1 MSLKRGSSE
10 VLERSQSKKPHAIYN
25 DVLMSLR
32 AKYPTAD
39 ALERHLNTLDASHVV
54 GLLLRAAYP
63 TVSLL
68 PLL

>member
-1 MSLKRGSSE
+1 MSLKREASD
-10 VLERSQSKKPHAIYN
+10 VLEPSQPKKPHAIYD
-25 DVLMSLR
+25 DVLVSLR

-63 TVSLL
+63 TVSCS
-68 PLL
+68 PP